1 MEQRFIS
8 EILTG
13 DSDEIAELKAN
24 LTVLEGFIALAR
36 ELDGLPEISKRFY
49 EDSRSLYQATCTD
62 RSIADLEALM
72 TKYFGPPV
80 KPAGKPLPRK
90 LRKNTSVKYL
100 GGVENDQSLF
110 LLPLKTG
117 EFYGALWPWRRNKAK
132 IEIHMGYCSDWI
144 ADDHYHQLETLVK
157 RCLSQG
163 VMQQVSNGVGGQVH
177 GISLPSFLQ
186 MAEMEQSSLTLRV
199 SSAGRAGTL
208 YVHQGQLIHAE
219 SDALAGCDA
228 AYRIISWDNTTI
240 EIAPADPSKKETIK
254 LPLMHVLMESLKI
267 KDEITGPSEQPPAP
281 PLPMERRERPSGAP
295 PGKPLV
301 RLERAPEPRIRK
313 AGVRLMTLFAIA
325 VGIFTVLAT
334 ATVIGFYIMEN
345 HSVSDKYY
353 KVLGQVEEAQSPEQ
367 KIELLQKYLQDY
379 PGTTHAAE
387 IKIQLAQFEKSKE
400 DRDFEQ
406 TILKISSLP
415 IDDQYE
421 QKAVSLYG
429 DFLEKYPNSNYQKRI
444 VGSMGD
450 IKNLVNQYYYEELK
464 RAARMDFSQRLQV
477 YKSYLK
483 RFPSGR
489 YQTDVDTLI
498 DEMGQQH
505 LKYLK
510 TEDAKCEQT
519 QRWEPCVQRYE
530 SFIAEFQGMP
540 LAESGHRMLAELQDK
555 RDLAQLHKLK
565 NEAGNDYEKI
575 TQAYREYLDTH
586 PQSTQKPTLE
596 TELVDLNK
604 NLALQRQWQTV
615 QTYATNPGNSLYER
629 TQRLDRYLRDNISGP
644 YTGEA
649 QELMNQ
655 LEAQRQL
662 ALKQKKDQARQQ
674 EEQARLQR
682 EREKKAQQQQRAA
695 RARSELTRQLS
706 ASSRYKV
713 NTDGT
718 FTDSTTGL
726 TWNLLDSHQELGGC
740 LDYDAARQYI
750 QSIATGGFDDW
761 RLPKAS
767 ELGTIYKQKPFFPAS
782 GAEWYWSA
790 EAYTRGYHDVVD
802 VVTAKPET
810 VFQRQ
815 QRRQN
820 ECGHV
825 RAVRP

>member
-1 MEQRFIS
+1 MEQRFID

-24 LTVLEGFIALAR
+24 QSVLEGFIALAR

-49 EDSRSLYQATCTD
+49 EESRSLYQATCTD
-62 RSIADLEALM
+62 RTIEDLEALM
-72 TKYFGPPV
+72 TKFFGPPV
-80 KPAGKPLPRK
+80 KPAGKQLPRK
-90 LRKNTSVKYL
+90 LRKNSSIKYL

-144 ADDHYHQLETLVK
+144 VDDHYHQLETLVK

-163 VMQQVSNGVGGQVH
+163 VMQQVSSGVGGQLH

-186 MAEMEQSSLTLRV
+186 MAEMEQSSLTLHV
-199 SSAGRAGTL
+199 SSAGRSGTL
-208 YVHQGQLIHAE
+208 HVRQGQLIHAE
-219 SDALAGCDA
+219 NDTSAGCDA

-240 EIAPADPSKKETIK
+240 EIAPADAARKDSINQ
-254 LPLMHVLMESLKI
+254 PLMQVLMESLKI

-281 PLPMERRERPSGAP
+281 PLPMERRQRPAGAP
-295 PGKPLV
+295 PKRLV
-301 RLERAPEPRIRK
+301 RLERAPEPKIQK
-313 AGVRLMTLFAIA
+313 AGLRLMTLFAVA
-325 VGIFTVLAT
+325 VGIFAVLAA
-334 ATVIGFYIMEN
+334 ATVVGFYIMEN
-345 HSVSDKYY
+345 RSTSDKYY
-353 KVLGQVEEAQSPEQ
+353 KVLGQVEETDGIEQ
-367 KIELLQKYLQDY
+367 KMELLQKYLQDH
-379 PGTTHAAE
+379 PSTAHTAE
-387 IKIQLAQFEKSKE
+387 IKLQLNQLEQSKE

-406 TILKISSLP
+406 TTLKVSSLP
-415 IDDQYE
+415 VDELYE
-421 QKAVSLYG
+421 QKAVGLYG
-429 DFLEKYPNSNYQKRI
+429 DFLEKYPNSRHQKRI
-444 VGSMGD
+444 VTSMGN
-450 IKNLVNQYYYEELK
+450 IKNIVDQYYYEELK
-464 RAARMDFSQRLQV
+464 RAARMDFSQRLSV

-489 YQTDVDTLI
+489 FQTDVDTLI
-498 DEMGQQH
+498 NEMGQQH

-519 QRWEPCVQRYE
+519 QRWEPCVKRYE
-530 SFIAEFQGMP
+530 AFIAEFQGLP
-540 LAESGHRMLAELQDK
+540 LAESGNQMLDELQDK

-565 NEAGNDYEKI
+565 NEAGKDYEKI

-586 PQSTQKPTLE
+586 PQSSQRQVLE
-596 TELVDLNK
+596 AELVDLNK

-615 QTYATNPGNSLYER
+615 QTYATNPSNSLFER

-649 QELMNQ
+649 QAMMTQ

-662 ALKQKKDQARQQ
+662 SLQQQKDKARQQ
-674 EEQARLQR
+674 EEQTRLQR
-682 EREKKAQQQQRAA
+682 EREKRAQQEQRATRA
-695 RARSELTRQLS
+695 RAELTRQLS
-706 ASSRYKV
+706 ASPRFKIS
-713 NTDGT
+713 NDGT
-718 FTDSTTGL
+718 FTDGTTGL
-726 TWNLLDSHQELGGC
+726 IWNLLDSHQELGGC
-740 LDYDAARQYI
+740 LDYAAAQQYI
-750 QSIATGGFDDW
+750 QSLAIGGFGDW

-782 GAEWYWSA
+782 GAQWYWSA

-815 QRRQN
+815 QRRQD
-820 ECGHV
+820 ECGTV

>member
-1 MEQRFIS
+1 MDQRLIE

-24 LTVLEGFIALAR
+24 LPVLEGFIALAR
-36 ELDGLPEISKRFY
+36 ELDALPEISKRFY
-49 EDSRSLYQATCTD
+49 EESRSLYQATCTD
-62 RSIADLEALM
+62 RKIADLEALL

-80 KPAGKPLPRK
+80 KPAGKPLSRK
-90 LRKNTSVKYL
+90 LRKNSSIKYL

-144 ADDHYHQLETLVK
+144 VDDHYHQLETLVK

-163 VMQQVSNGVGGQVH
+163 VMQQVNNGVGGQIH

-208 YVHQGQLIHAE
+208 HVHQGQLIHAE
-219 SDALAGCDA
+219 TEAFAGCDA

-240 EIAPADPSKKETIK
+240 EMVPADLSKTDTIK
-254 LPLMHVLMESLKI
+254 QPLMQVLMESLKI

-281 PLPMERRERPSGAP
+281 PMPMERRERPAGAP
-295 PGKPLV
+295 PKRLV
-301 RLERAPEPRIRK
+301 RLERAPEPKIRK
-313 AGVRLMTLFAIA
+313 AGLRLMTLFAIA
-325 VGIFTVLAT
+325 LGIFTVLAT
-334 ATVIGFYIMEN
+334 LAVIGFYIMEN
-345 HSVSDKYY
+345 QNVSDKYY
-353 KVLGQVEEAQSPEQ
+353 KVLGQVEEAAAIEQ
-367 KIELLQKYLQDY
+367 KIELLQEYLRDN
-379 PGTTHAAE
+379 PATTHSAE
-387 IKIQLAQFEKSKE
+387 VKGRLEQLEQSRE

-415 IDDQYE
+415 VDEQYE

-429 DFLEKYPNSNYQKRI
+429 DFLEKYPNSSHQKRI
-444 VGSMGD
+444 VSSMSD
-450 IKNLVNQYYYEELK
+450 IKNLVDQYYYEELK
-464 RAARMDFSQRLQV
+464 RAARMDFSQRLLV

-489 YQTDVDTLI
+489 YQADVDTLI
-498 DEMGQQH
+498 NEMAQQH

-530 SFIAEFQGMP
+530 AFIAEFQGMP
-540 LAESGHRMLAELQDK
+540 LAEAGRQMLAELQDK
-555 RDLAQLHKLK
+555 RDLIRLHKLK
-565 NEAGNDYEKI
+565 NEAGTDYEKI

-586 PQSTQKPTLE
+586 PESTQRQLLE

-615 QTYATNPGNSLYER
+615 QAYATNPGNSLYER

-644 YTGEA
+644 YTGKA
-649 QELMNQ
+649 QELMNE
-655 LEAQRQL
+655 LEAQRQSS
-662 ALKQKKDQARQQ
+662 LKQQKDKARQQ
-674 EEQARLQR
+674 EEEARLQR
-682 EREKKAQQQQRAA
+682 EQEKKAQQQQVAA
-695 RARSELTRQLS
+695 RARDELTRQLS
-706 ASSRYKV
+706 ASKRFKV
-713 NTDGT
+713 NGDGT

-726 TWNLLDSHQELGGC
+726 TWNLLDTHQELGGC
-740 LDYDAARQYI
+740 LDYAAAQQYI
-750 QSIATGGFDDW
+750 QSLAVGGFGDW

-767 ELGTIYKQKPFFPAS
+767 ELGSLYKQKPFFPAS
-782 GAEWYWSA
+782 GAQWYWSA

-815 QRRQN
+815 QRRQDQ
-820 ECGHV
+820 CGSV

>member
-1 MEQRFIS
+1 MDQRFIE

-13 DSDEIAELKAN
+13 DSDEIAELKSN
-24 LTVLEGFIALAR
+24 LPVLEGFIALAR
-36 ELDGLPEISKRFY
+36 ELDTLPEISKRFY
-49 EDSRSLYQATCTD
+49 EESRSLYQATCTD
-62 RSIADLEALM
+62 RKIADLEALL

-80 KPAGKPLPRK
+80 KPAGKPLSRK
-90 LRKNTSVKYL
+90 LRKNSSIKYL

-144 ADDHYHQLETLVK
+144 VDDHYHQLETLVK

-163 VMQQVSNGVGGQVH
+163 VMQQVGNGVGGQIH

-208 YVHQGQLIHAE
+208 HVHQGQLIHAE
-219 SDALAGCDA
+219 TDAFGGCDA

-240 EIAPADPSKKETIK
+240 EMVPADPSQEDTIK
-254 LPLMHVLMESLKI
+254 QPLMQVLMESLKI

-281 PLPMERRERPSGAP
+281 PMPMERRERPLSAP
-295 PGKPLV
+295 PKRLV
-301 RLERAPEPRIRK
+301 RLERTPEPQLRK
-313 AGVRLMTLFAIA
+313 AGRRLMTLFAIA
-325 VGIFTVLAT
+325 LGIFTVLAT
-334 ATVIGFYIMEN
+334 GAVIGFYIMES

-353 KVLGQVEEAQSPEQ
+353 KVLAQVEEADAIEQ
-367 KIELLQKYLQDY
+367 KMALLQEYLQDN
-379 PGTTHAAE
+379 PATNHSAE
-387 IKIQLAQFEKSKE
+387 IKGRLDQLNQSRE

-415 IDDQYE
+415 VDEQYE
-421 QKAVSLYG
+421 QKAVGLYG
-429 DFLEKYPNSNYQKRI
+429 DFLEKYPNSRHQKRI
-444 VGSMGD
+444 VSSMSD
-450 IKNLVNQYYYEELK
+450 IKNLVDQYYYEELK

-489 YQTDVDTLI
+489 YQADVDTLLN
-498 DEMGQQH
+498 EMGQQH

-519 QRWEPCVQRYE
+519 QRWEPCVKRYE
-530 SFIAEFQGMP
+530 AFIAEFQAMP
-540 LAESGHRMLAELQDK
+540 LADAGRRMLAELQDK
-555 RDLAQLHKLK
+555 RDLAQLHRLK
-565 NEAGNDYEKI
+565 NEAGTDYEKV

-586 PQSTQKPTLE
+586 PESTQRQLLE
-596 TELVDLNK
+596 SELVDLNK

-615 QTYATNPGNSLYER
+615 QAYTLNSGNSLYER
-629 TQRLDRYLRDNISGP
+629 TQRLDRYLRDNRSGP
-644 YTGEA
+644 YTGAA
-649 QELMNQ
+649 QALMSE

-662 ALKQKKDQARQQ
+662 SLQQQKDKARQQ
-674 EEQARLQR
+674 EEQSRRQR
-682 EREKKAQQQQRAA
+682 AQEMQDRQQQTAA

-706 ASSRYKV
+706 TSTRFKL
-713 NTDGT
+713 NGDGT

-740 LDYDAARQYI
+740 LDYAAAQQYT
-750 QSIATGGFDDW
+750 QSLAIGGFGDW
-761 RLPKAS
+761 RLPQAA
-767 ELGTIYKQKPFFPAS
+767 ELGVLYKQKPFFPAS
-782 GAEWYWSA
+782 GAQWYWSA

-815 QRRQN
+815 QRRQDQ
-820 ECGHV
+820 CGSV